1 MCVHV
6 HDCVSENMCV
16 CVCERESVYHCV
28 HACMHQCCV
37 SLCVCVCLREREC
50 VCVCVCVVLVCTC
63 AYTMQFQRPTNG
75 GVLDLSRYYA
85 GQKEYEVELQF
96 SSGLTSHPD
105 RLKTGWEDNRDGED
119 PVPGS
124 SSDVSSEFGAS
135 QG

>member
-1 MCVHV
+1 M
-6 HDCVSENMCV
+6 
-16 CVCERESVYHCV
+16 YHCV
-28 HACMHQCCV
+28 HACMHQW
-37 SLCVCVCLREREC
+37 RERES
-50 VCVCVCVVLVCTC
+50 VCVCVVLVCTC

>member
-1 MCVHV
+1 
-6 HDCVSENMCV
+6 MCV
-16 CVCERESVYHCV
+16 C
-28 HACMHQCCV
+28 
-37 SLCVCVCLREREC
+37 LCVWYWFACALRPC
-50 VCVCVCVVLVCTC
+50 GFND
-63 AYTMQFQRPTNG
+63 QPT
-75 GVLDLSRYYA
+75 VMSLTFARYYA

-96 SSGLTSHPD
+96 SSGLTGHPD